1 VARLRGIPAVTFFH
15 SHLPQLV
22 ASRCGPATGRL
33 AARYLRSLY
42 ERFDM
47 VFAPSRITCAYLRSL
62 GLRRV
67 MQQPLGVDTD
77 IFHPRCRDR
86 GLRRELGL
94 ARDTRLL
101 VYAGRFSAEKNIAPL
116 QAAFARLGSGYHLL
130 MVGGGESRRTGN
142 ITVLPYRRDSAALA
156 RLLASADALVHA
168 GTAETFGL
176 IVLEAMACGRP
187 IVAVRAG
194 AVAELVDD
202 EVGIA
207 ADRATGDCLAA
218 AVRELYERDLPA
230 LRRAARQRIES
241 RFSWHATMLE
251 QLAAYRSLRPASA
264 GQPNPVVALPPAES
278 RSKVPGLDI
287 TPAP

>member
-1 VARLRGIPAVTFFH
+1 
-15 SHLPQLV
+15 
-22 ASRCGPATGRL
+22 
-33 AARYLRSLY
+33 
-42 ERFDM
+42 
-47 VFAPSRITCAYLRSL
+47 
-62 GLRRV
+62 
-67 MQQPLGVDTD
+67 
-77 IFHPRCRDR
+77 
-86 GLRRELGL
+86 
-94 ARDTRLL
+94 